1 MEIIGVILLMIGA
14 WMIYVFN
21 AIVSSSNQVLEAS
34 SGVDVA
40 LSKRYNLIPNLVE
53 TVKGYASHERAIF
66 EQVAA
71 LRTIPVTN
79 RAVYDQDVVAVQS
92 QLLALAESYP
102 ELKADQQ
109 FLNLQRGL
117 TDAEEHIQ
125 AARRLYNH
133 KVEAL
138 NSTIDTFPGNLVN
151 LLAKRERAAFFE
163 AESQN
168 RNNPHINW

>member
-1 MEIIGVILLMIGA
+1 MNILGFVILVLVGVF
-14 WMIYVFN
+14 IYSFN
-21 AIVSSSNQVLEAS
+21 AIVSRSNQVLEAS
-34 SGVDVA
+34 SGIDVA
-40 LSKRYNLIPNLVE
+40 LAKRYSLIPNLVE

-71 LRTIPVTN
+71 LRTMPGTN
-79 RAVYDQDVVAVQS
+79 RATYDQDVFAVQS

-133 KVEAL
+133 KVESL

-151 LLAKRERAAFFE
+151 QLAKRERAAFYE
-163 AESQN
+163 AESQQ
-168 RNNPHINW
+168 RNTPHINW